1 MAATER
7 ITMTMREL
15 DWLDGGINATV
26 RQIAEQQLTTVIV
39 YEFGSRQMSPE
50 PEFVGTRDRYNLVR
64 VRRARL
70 SRDVSRS
77 NSPNAALTSG

>member
-1 MAATER
+1 MHPATLV
-7 ITMTMREL
+7 TLNMREL
-15 DWLDGGINATV
+15 DWPDGGIDATV

-50 PEFVGTRDRYNLVR
+50 PEFVGTRDWYNLVR
-64 VRRARL
+64 ARRARL

-77 NSPNAALTSG
+77 NSPNASVTSG